1 MAPQSSGESVNC
13 CSFWIRLAALNKR
26 DDPRGKASGR
36 TESTARKPH
45 LRAPLGESF
54 G

>member
-1 MAPQSSGESVNC
+1 MAPKSGGESVYRR
-13 CSFWIRLAALNKR
+13 SFWIRLAALNKR

-45 LRAPLGESF
+45 LCAPLGESF